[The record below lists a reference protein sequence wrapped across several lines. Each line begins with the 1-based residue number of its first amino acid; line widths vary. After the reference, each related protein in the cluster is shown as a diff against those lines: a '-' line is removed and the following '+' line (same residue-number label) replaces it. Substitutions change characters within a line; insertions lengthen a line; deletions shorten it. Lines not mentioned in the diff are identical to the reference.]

1 MSDLKGV
8 TTSQKSGVVS
18 RTVFPL
24 LHWIIAVL
32 IIFQGLLGVAM
43 LRIAWLQQ
51 RLGSSILVHEQVGVL
66 ILLLTVI
73 LLTLRLYIGRR
84 SNDEL

>member
-1 MSDLKGV
+1 MYDV
-8 TTSQKSGVVS
+8 TCATTSQKLGVVS

-51 RLGSSILVHEQVGVL
+51 RLGSSILVHEQIGVL
-66 ILLLTVI
+66 ILLLTAI
-73 LLTLRLYIGRR
+73 LLT
-84 SNDEL
+84 S